1 MNKYFLPIS
10 VMALAAL
17 TGCGA
22 DSDSDSNKNE
32 PTDPTTSEYTSISGV
47 DASAGYAY
55 FDLETGK
62 VLELTDAQAATDTSW
77 DLAFNGTSIILNG
90 GYSGSGDVKAY
101 FTGNNA
107 DFFDA
112 DGKVIADKFTAATPE
127 AELADFTA
135 VTSAD
140 IPASTE
146 FDTDTFLT
154 RFGSDFYV
162 YNHLDHSIS
171 ENANQ
176 SYLVSQDSGVYQVR
190 VTELSN
196 LDAQNQP
203 GRGITEMT
211 LGVSFKGASD
221 SAFGNEQLVVLPECS
236 GEAYVDLSAYRAVTE
251 SDSWDL
257 NVKCSAF
264 EIQLGDNVTA
274 YALKD
279 GDDALTFA
287 GYASNEYAR
296 YYFLADGAETF
307 FKDKAKW
314 YQYNLEG
321 GHKIWSQY
329 GVYLVQNSTDT
340 YKLQITSYYGV
351 DSDSTVKSKQ
361 YSFIYQAL

>member
-1 MNKYFLPIS
+1 MKKLLLPLS
-10 VMALAAL
+10 VAAFAAL

-22 DSDSDSNKNE
+22 DSDSDSNKN
-32 PTDPTTSEYTSISGV
+32 DTTESTSSDYTSISGV

-55 FDLETGK
+55 FDLETGA
-62 VLELTDAQAATDTSW
+62 VVSLTADQAATDTTW
-77 DLAFNGTSIILNG
+77 DIAFNGTSIILNG
-90 GYSGSGDVKAY
+90 GYSGSADVKAY

-107 DFFDA
+107 DFFDGEGNA
-112 DGKVIADKFTAATPE
+112 IADQFTAATPE
-127 AELADFTA
+127 SELADFTA

-140 IPASTE
+140 IPASSE

-154 RFGSDFYV
+154 RFGSDFYA
-162 YNHLDHSIS
+162 YNPTDHSIG
-171 ENANQ
+171 ENADQ
-176 SYLVSQDSGVYQVR
+176 SYLVSQDDGVYQVR

-203 GRGITEMT
+203 GRSITEMT
-211 LGVSFKGASD
+211 LGVSFKGAND
-221 SAFGNEQLVVLPECS
+221 SAFGDEQLVVLPECTDD
-236 GEAYVDLSAYRAVTE
+236 AYVDLSAYNVVSE

-274 YALKD
+274 YALQD

-329 GVYLVQNSTDT
+329 GVYLVQNSTAT

-351 DSDSTVKSKQ
+351 ASDSTVTSKQ